1 MPHNLCQLLSTPACD
16 HIACSCMP
24 VPRRSLCSPPF
35 SASAVLNNMRENVS
49 SVTPSTLHF
58 PSPGSPLHPLLPPP
72 HARASDLTILAAG
85 YNFSGP
91 SIRSACEETP
101 RTSKTTPHSGDR
113 RRRHPRQAADD
124 RSKRFRKN
132 SLQPFHDRRQNGSRR
147 QKSHALLEIRCH
159 RDGLPWPSDQQPS
172 ASRAAQSRRRLGGF
186 RFPQS
191 IRASD
196 KNYQRRQYAS
206 PRQL

>member
-1 MPHNLCQLLSTPACD
+1 MPHNSCQLTSTPACD

-24 VPRRSLCSPPF
+24 IPRRSLCSPPF
-35 SASAVLNNMRENVS
+35 SASAVLDNMRENVS
-49 SVTPSTLHF
+49 SVTSSTLQF
-58 PSPGSPLHPLLPPP
+58 PSPRLTTSPLTAAPSCP
-72 HARASDLTILAAG
+72 RSSDLTILAAG

-147 QKSHALLEIRCH
+147 QKSHARLEIRCH
-159 RDGLPWPSDQQPS
+159 RDGLPWPGHQ
-172 ASRAAQSRRRLGGF
+172 
-186 RFPQS
+186 
-191 IRASD
+191 
-196 KNYQRRQYAS
+196 
-206 PRQL
+206 